1 MGYAHGTE
9 WSEELIIEKINEVIN
24 GLELKTFPTKSQMK
38 EYFGNNALADKL
50 SRTGGIKFWANKLNL
65 NTKDCESKI
74 GESYEMLCIQK
85 LEELGF
91 DCEQMKPR
99 YPYDLT
105 ANNHIKVDVKSG
117 FLFGN
122 SGSSPYYSFN
132 LEKSNPTCDIF
143 VVMCLNGDKSIKK
156 TYIIPSC
163 VLYGKTQLSIG
174 VNSSIYDKFLDRWDV
189 FDDYKHFYS
198 SGLEK
203 YNQKSF

>member
-24 GLELKTFPTKSQMK
+24 GLELKTFPTKSQIQG
-38 EYFGNNALADKL
+38 YFGNSALADKL
-50 SRTGGIKFWANKLNL
+50 SRTGGMKFWANKLDL
-65 NTKDCESKI
+65 ATKECESKV
-74 GESYEMLCIQK
+74 GDGYEMLCIQK

-122 SGSSPYYSFN
+122 SGGSPYYSFN

-163 VLYGKTQLSIG
+163 VMYGKTQLSIG
-174 VNSSIYDKFLDRWDV
+174 IKSSIYDKFIDRWDI
-189 FDDYKHFYS
+189 FDEYNCFYS
-198 SGLEK
+198 SLVDK
-203 YNQKSF
+203 YNPKKC